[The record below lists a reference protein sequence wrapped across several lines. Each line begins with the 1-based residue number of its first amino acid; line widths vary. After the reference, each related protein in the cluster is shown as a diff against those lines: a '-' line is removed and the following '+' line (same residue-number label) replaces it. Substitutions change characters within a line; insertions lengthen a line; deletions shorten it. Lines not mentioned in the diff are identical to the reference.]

1 MKKAILFISSILV
14 LGSCVPHKQHA
25 EIKQENERL
34 TKMLGLSDSLI
45 GGNLD
50 IDERTSVQNDYSS
63 LLLANERLRSTNK
76 NLNQSYQELLERYT
90 RLIEQNKGM
99 MDNTNSSSLSSQ
111 NNDSRLM
118 YLQNLDNQINQ
129 RKQQLQSLERNFS
142 QELNSRD
149 RQIVQLQNEL
159 FRRDQEL
166 QQMRNALSNVQA
178 NFPATDLDITEKNG
192 QLYVSLSQEL
202 LFRSGSARLD
212 RNGRSAIGQIAQA
225 LANLPYIRIMV
236 EGHTDNQGDPA
247 QNWELSLDRALAVA
261 RELQQQGVGP
271 DQLVVAGR
279 GEYAPK
285 STNTTENGRAL
296 NRRTDIILSPHT
308 EIGAQN

>member
-1 MKKAILFISSILV
+1 MKKSILFISSILV